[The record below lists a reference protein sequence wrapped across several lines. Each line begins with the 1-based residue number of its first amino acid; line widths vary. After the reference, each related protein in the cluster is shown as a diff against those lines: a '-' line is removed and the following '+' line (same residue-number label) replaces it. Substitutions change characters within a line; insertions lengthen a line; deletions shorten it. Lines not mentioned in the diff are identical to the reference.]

1 MLTTHAVEWSD
12 PRVTELHAKLSAET
26 GAMYRTRLAKLPRP
40 EREAALGSL
49 AIDPTVIE
57 TTLLTL
63 DDDEPVATAAV
74 RRSVASPYEWDVKRV
89 FVVESHRGRGIS
101 RQLMVEL
108 ENYARANGATTM
120 VLQTGNLQA
129 PAIGLYTSLG
139 YEPCEPYPP
148 YGFYP
153 GELTFRKTL

>member
-1 MLTTHAVEWSD
+1 MLTTHTVEWSD

-74 RRSVASPYEWDVKRV
+74 RRSVASPNEWDVKRV
-89 FVVESHRGRGIS
+89 FVVESHRGPRHLARVDGRARELRSCQRGDDDGAAD
-101 RQLMVEL
+101 RQPAGAAPSGSTPRSATSHV
-108 ENYARANGATTM
+108 RPTRRTGSTPAN
-120 VLQTGNLQA
+120 
-129 PAIGLYTSLG
+129 
-139 YEPCEPYPP
+139 
-148 YGFYP
+148 
-153 GELTFRKTL
+153 